1 MWKLFLYFITELS
14 NIHSR
19 FRDCLLLSE
28 TVGVLL
34 DEPNSL
40 VGHDLLMS
48 NCLWTEGEWYSFFLK
63 LFVSFSVPLVSF
75 KPSLLRSFI
84 ANNRTALSQTRV
96 FLSRFPLPLIHGL
109 IYLLARG
116 IKYGIHH
123 FFILTVI
130 VSSNSLLAVM
140 ILSSCSPA
148 MVTWDTGKKKT
159 VTKFYINKHLVFK
172 TNQFHCR
179 FESIQVRWS
188 EKELS
193 ENSNNPNNL
202 WLNMNNQSLWTRS
215 KNSLT

>member
-1 MWKLFLYFITELS
+1 MWKLFLYFITKLF

-40 VGHDLLMS
+40 VGHDLLLS
-48 NCLWTEGEWYSFFLK
+48 NCLWTEGEWYCFFLK
-63 LFVSFSVPLVSF
+63 LFVSFSVPLVTFSAPLVSF
-75 KPSLLRSFI
+75 KPSPSLLRSFI

-109 IYLLARG
+109 IYLLAKG

-148 MVTWDTGKKKT
+148 MVTWDTRKK
-159 VTKFYINKHLVFK
+159 
-172 TNQFHCR
+172 
-179 FESIQVRWS
+179 ED
-188 EKELS
+188 
-193 ENSNNPNNL
+193 SN
-202 WLNMNNQSLWTRS
+202 
-215 KNSLT
+215 